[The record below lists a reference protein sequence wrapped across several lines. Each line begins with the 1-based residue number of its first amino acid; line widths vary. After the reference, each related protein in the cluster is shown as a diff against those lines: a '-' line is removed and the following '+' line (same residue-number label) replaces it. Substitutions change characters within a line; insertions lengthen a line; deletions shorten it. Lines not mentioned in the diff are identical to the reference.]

1 MERENER
8 TAFAKAC
15 AYLNYSPGAKWTA
28 HVAAVGSCLVYIAL
42 LGVLWLK
49 RPRARHLARPAG
61 WGCAWLLYA
70 LHAAGALTV
79 AIFIVPGLLVVAV
92 SSARDG

>member
-1 MERENER
+1 MCQARSSTLGN
-8 TAFAKAC
+8 
-15 AYLNYSPGAKWTA
+15 AYAGGHRPADLVV
-28 HVAAVGSCLVYIAL
+28 VAAAMTLLL

>member
-1 MERENER
+1 MQADIGLL
-8 TAFAKAC
+8 T
-15 AYLNYSPGAKWTA
+15 LVV
-28 HVAAVGSCLVYIAL
+28 VAAAMTLLL

>member
-1 MERENER
+1 MDTARPAR
-8 TAFAKAC
+8 TVVVRQFPAGDSAAAC
-15 AYLNYSPGAKWTA
+15 EKQVV
-28 HVAAVGSCLVYIAL
+28 VAAAMTLLL